1 MRARLATMAFG
12 RGQSQEL
19 APSLYDG
26 DFRALLS
33 WRIHF
38 MKAAITCF
46 FLIALS
52 ICGCGELTGQTEP
65 LRPIDSASRPQ
76 DEVRQPTKFPALPE
90 IGTRNLG
97 EDWPSFLGPLRN
109 SKSSELGYSPTEEPK
124 VLWRKRFG
132 EGYSIGS
139 VARGRYYQ
147 FYRERDAMVLECLKA
162 ETGDSLW
169 KYDYPTD
176 YSDRYQYNGGPRT
189 SPAIDTEADMVF
201 AYGPEGMLVALR
213 ASTGEEMWKVNTFEI
228 YGVVQN
234 FFGVGST
241 PLIDGDKLIVIVGG
255 SPRQDRDNYDFM
267 SLRSDNS
274 AIVAFDKR
282 TGKELYK
289 SGSELASY
297 ASPIITNVGD
307 ERVGLAFV
315 RGGLLGFDPKN
326 GKTRFHF
333 PWRAKILESVNA
345 ATPVIDG
352 SKVLISET
360 YGPGS
365 ALLDVASDEP
375 KVVWQDDPRK
385 RDKAMKSH
393 WNTPVL
399 HEGYIYGSSG
409 RHRDDAELRCVEFA
423 TGQVQW
429 SVPELTRSSLLFVDG
444 YFLCQCE
451 LGEIIVFKANPK
463 EFEKVCDLRLS
474 EPLREPAWSAPILS
488 HGLAYFRDERWTVC
502 VELIPESK

>member
-1 MRARLATMAFG
+1 MMRI
-12 RGQSQEL
+12 S
-19 APSLYDG
+19 APPTPLRMISMNLSL
-26 DFRALLS
+26 RQVLLVALL
-33 WRIHF
+33 
-38 MKAAITCF
+38 
-46 FLIALS
+46 L
-52 ICGCGELTGQTEP
+52 CGCGKLPDPKVSSTPKLAAQAESVQPEQ
-65 LRPIDSASRPQ
+65 DS
-76 DEVRQPTKFPALPE
+76 KFPPLAN
-90 IGTRNLG
+90 IGNRQAG
-97 EDWPSFLGPLRN
+97 EDWPSFLGVRRD
-109 SKSSELGYSPTEEPK
+109 SKSLETGFVPAEEPK

-139 VARGRYYQ
+139 VARGRYFQ
-147 FYRERDAMVLECLKA
+147 FYRERDAMILECLNA

-189 SPAIDTEADMVF
+189 SPVIDADADLVF

-213 ASTGEEMWKVNTFEI
+213 ASSGEQVWKVNTFEK

-241 PLIDGDKLIVIVGG
+241 PLVDGEKLIVIVGG
-255 SPRQDRDNYDFM
+255 SPREDQDQSDFM
-267 SLRSDNS
+267 ALRPNQT
-274 AIVAFDKR
+274 AIVAFNKR

-289 SGSELASY
+289 SGEELASY
-297 ASPIITNVGD
+297 ASPIIGKVGE
-307 ERVGLAFV
+307 ERLGFAFV
-315 RGGLLGFDPKN
+315 RGGLLGFEPEN

-333 PWRAKILESVNA
+333 PWRARILESVNA

-352 SKVLISET
+352 SRVLISEA

-365 ALLDVASDEP
+365 ALLDLASGEP

-385 RDKAMKSH
+385 RDKAMKAH

-399 HEGYIYGSSG
+399 HDGYIYGSSG
-409 RHRDDAELRCVEFA
+409 RHAGDAELRCVDFS
-423 TGQVQW
+423 TGEVQW

-444 YFLCQCE
+444 HFLCQCE
-451 LGEIIVFKANPK
+451 TGEVIVFKANPK
-463 EFEKVCDLRLS
+463 AFEKVCELRLP

-502 VELIPESK
+502 VDLIPEKK